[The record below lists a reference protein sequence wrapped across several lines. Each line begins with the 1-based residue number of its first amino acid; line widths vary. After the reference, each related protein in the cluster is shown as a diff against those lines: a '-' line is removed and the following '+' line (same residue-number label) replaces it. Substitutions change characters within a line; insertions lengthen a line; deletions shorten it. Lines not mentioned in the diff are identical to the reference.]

1 MKSML
6 LALILAAAAS
16 ASEAASPEL
25 LTLREA
31 AALAAG
37 GAPSVEKARAASEG
51 ARARQASARSLL
63 GPSLFADAG
72 FLSSNNPVT
81 VFSLQLERE
90 RFSAEKFFASNP
102 NDPPFAKDWSGSL
115 SAAWTADI
123 FGAARAGARAA
134 QRAAE
139 AAELGSNR
147 ARDAAV
153 FQAIAAYSTARRA
166 EDAVEIL
173 RERETDAEKDLG
185 IAGALAEEGLT
196 TAADPARARAALAEA
211 RADLAGQRAQ
221 QDGARAALGALIGNE
236 AAARPFA
243 PLPQPVPLPPGAAS
257 DRADVAA
264 AMLAAGAA
272 REAERAAA
280 ASRWP
285 TLVVTGRYEAHAP
298 TPGGRYGTSA
308 TVFGG
313 VRVPLFASGAVDAR
327 VAEARA
333 AAHWAEAAAREAS
346 RAAQS
351 EIVRA
356 RADLVAA
363 AARLEAFE
371 QAQAAAREARQIQQA
386 RYEEGAARLADLLE
400 ARAAELRA
408 RMGVVTA
415 AADRV
420 VAEANLRLALGLP
433 PEGDE
438 G

>member
-1 MKSML
+1 ML
-6 LALILAAAAS
+6 FALILAATATASGAAPS
-16 ASEAASPEL
+16 EPLTLHEAAV
-25 LTLREA
+25 
-31 AALAAG
+31 LAAG
-37 GAPSVEKARAASEG
+37 GAPSVEKARAASDG
-51 ARARQASARSLL
+51 ARARQASARSQL

-81 VFSLQLERE
+81 AFSLLLEQE
-90 RFSAEKFFASNP
+90 RFSAEKFFASDP
-102 NDPPFAKDWSGSL
+102 NDPPYTKDWSGSV

-134 QRAAE
+134 ERSAE
-139 AAELGSNR
+139 AAELSSGR

-153 FQAIAAYSTARRA
+153 FQAIAAFSAARRA
-166 EDAVEIL
+166 GDAVEIL
-173 RERETDAEKDLG
+173 REREADAEKDFG
-185 IAGALAEEGLT
+185 IAGALAEEGVT
-196 TAADPARARAALAEA
+196 TAADPARARAALAEV
-211 RADLAGQRAQ
+211 RAELAGQQAAL
-221 QDGARAALGALIGNE
+221 DGARAALGAVIGSE
-236 AAARPFA
+236 AAARPLA
-243 PLPQPVPLPPGAAS
+243 PLPQALPLPPGPGS
-257 DRADVAA
+257 ERADVAA
-264 AMLAAGAA
+264 AKLTADAAQ
-272 REAERAAA
+272 ETERAAA

-285 TLVVTGRYEAHAP
+285 TLVVTGRYEVHAP
-298 TPGGRYGTSA
+298 TPGGKYGNSG

-313 VRVPLFASGAVDAR
+313 VRVPLFASGGIDAR

-333 AAHWAEAAAREAS
+333 AALWAQAAAREAS
-346 RAAQS
+346 RSAQS

-356 RADLVAA
+356 RADVVAA
-363 AARLEAFE
+363 AARLAAFE
-371 QAQAAAREARQIQQA
+371 QARAAAREAREIQQA

-408 RMGVVTA
+408 RMGAAAA

>member
-1 MKSML
+1 ML
-6 LALILAAAAS
+6 FALVLAATATVSTAAS
-16 ASEAASPEL
+16 NEP

-31 AALAAG
+31 VALAAG
-37 GAPSVEKARAASEG
+37 GAPSVEKARAASDG
-51 ARARQASARSLL
+51 ARARTASAQSQL

-81 VFSLQLERE
+81 AFSLQLEQE
-90 RFSAEKFFASNP
+90 RFSAEKFFTSDP
-102 NDPPFAKDWSGSL
+102 NDPPYTKDWSGSV

-139 AAELGSNR
+139 AAELSAGR
-147 ARDAAV
+147 ARDTAV
-153 FQAIAAYSTARRA
+153 FQAIAAFSAARQA
-166 EDAVEIL
+166 GDAVEIL
-173 RERETDAEKDLG
+173 RAREADARKDVAL
-185 IAGALAEEGLT
+185 AAALAEEGMT
-196 TAADPARARAALAEA
+196 TAADPARASAALAEV
-211 RADLAGQRAQ
+211 RADLAGEQARLE
-221 QDGARAALGALIGNE
+221 GARAALSALIGSE
-236 AAARPFA
+236 AAIRPLA
-243 PLPQPVPLPPGAAS
+243 PLPQPSPSPEGVAAE
-257 DRADVAA
+257 RADVAA
-264 AMLAAGAA
+264 AKLAAGAA
-272 REAERAAA
+272 QETQRAAD

-285 TLVVTGRYEAHAP
+285 TLLVTGRYEVHAP
-298 TPGGRYGTSA
+298 TPGGRYGNSG

-313 VRVPLFASGAVDAR
+313 IRVPLFASGGIDAR

-333 AAHWAEAAAREAS
+333 AALWAEAAAREAS

-351 EIVRA
+351 EVARA
-356 RADLVAA
+356 RAELVAA

-371 QAQAAAREARQIQQA
+371 QAEAAARQAREIQQA

-408 RMGVVTA
+408 QIGAAAA

>member
-1 MKSML
+1 ML
-6 LALILAAAAS
+6 FALILAAAATVPAAAS
-16 ASEAASPEL
+16 APTEPLTLHEAAVL
-25 LTLREA
+25 A
-31 AALAAG
+31 AA
-37 GAPSVEKARAASEG
+37 GAPSVEKARAASDG
-51 ARARQASARSLL
+51 ARARQASARSQL

-81 VFSLQLERE
+81 AFSLQLEQE
-90 RFSAEKFFASNP
+90 RFSAEKFFASDP
-102 NDPPFAKDWSGSL
+102 NDPPYTKDWSGSV

-123 FGAARAGARAA
+123 FGAARAGARSAE
-134 QRAAE
+134 RSAE
-139 AAELGSNR
+139 AAELSSSR

-153 FQAIAAYSTARRA
+153 FQAMTAFSAARRA

-173 RERETDAEKDLG
+173 REREADAERDFG
-185 IAGALAEEGLT
+185 IARALAEEGVT
-196 TAADPARARAALAEA
+196 TAADPARARAALAEV
-211 RADLAGQRAQ
+211 RAELAGQQAQ
-221 QDGARAALGALIGNE
+221 RDGARATLGAVIGSE
-236 AAARPFA
+236 AAARPLA
-243 PLPQPVPLPPGAAS
+243 PLPLALPVPPGAPS
-257 DRADVAA
+257 ERADVAA
-264 AMLAAGAA
+264 ANLTAGAA
-272 REAERAAA
+272 EEAERAAA

-285 TLVVTGRYEAHAP
+285 TLVVTGRYEFHAP
-298 TPGGRYGTSA
+298 TPGGRYGNSG

-313 VRVPLFASGAVDAR
+313 IRVPLFASGGIDAR

-333 AAHWAEAAAREAS
+333 AALWAQAAAREAG

-371 QAQAAAREARQIQQA
+371 QAEAAAREAREIQQA
-386 RYEEGAARLADLLE
+386 RYEEGEARLADLLE

-408 RMGVVTA
+408 RMGAAAA

>member
-1 MKSML
+1 ML
-6 LALILAAAAS
+6 FALILAATAAGG
-16 ASEAASPEL
+16 APSEP
-25 LTLREA
+25 LTLHEA

-37 GAPSVEKARAASEG
+37 GAPSVEKARAASDG
-51 ARARQASARSLL
+51 ARARQASAWSQL
-63 GPSLFADAG
+63 GPALFADAG

-81 VFSLQLERE
+81 AFSLLLEQE
-90 RFSAEKFFASNP
+90 RFSAEKFFASDP
-102 NDPPFAKDWSGSL
+102 NDPPYTKDWSGSV

-134 QRAAE
+134 ERSAE
-139 AAELGSNR
+139 AAELSSGR

-153 FQAIAAYSTARRA
+153 FQAIAAFSAARRA
-166 EDAVEIL
+166 EDALEIL
-173 RERETDAEKDLG
+173 REREADAEKDFR
-185 IAGALAEEGLT
+185 IAGALAEEGVT
-196 TAADPARARAALAEA
+196 TAADPARARAALAEV
-211 RADLAGQRAQ
+211 RAELAGQRAQ
-221 QDGARAALGALIGNE
+221 RDGARAALGAVIGNE
-236 AAARPFA
+236 AAARPLA
-243 PLPQPVPLPPGAAS
+243 PLPQPVPVPPDAAS

-264 AMLAAGAA
+264 ARLTAGAA
-272 REAERAAA
+272 KETERAAV

-285 TLVVTGRYEAHAP
+285 TLVVTGRYEVHAP
-298 TPGGRYGTSA
+298 TPGGKYGNSA
-308 TVFGG
+308 TVFSG
-313 VRVPLFASGAVDAR
+313 VRVPLFASGGIDAR

-333 AAHWAEAAAREAS
+333 AALWAQAAAREAS

-356 RADLVAA
+356 RADLIAA

-408 RMGVVTA
+408 RMGAVTA